1 MFCQTTLFNT
11 HCNNM
16 YQSKNNTKNQE
27 VMPGIYYKI
36 NNEMK
41 TRGL

>member
-1 MFCQTTLFNT
+1 
-11 HCNNM
+11 M